1 MANTLHDNIVVKSK
15 LETVTKIEG
24 QPALENK
31 VCDLATQFIAR
42 QKDDQRFAGR
52 GATKSTALKNTI
64 LEAYQAKHGPTN
76 GELITTTKTGEPT
89 QLSTVIPS
97 ISNLVTA
104 PIMRPNNRRSY
115 RVKDLDIFN
124 VLVIALWHQGKL
136 KKVYDY
142 AIEEEDY

>member
-24 QPALENK
+24 QLALEKK
-31 VCDLATQFIAR
+31 VCDLATQVVAC
-42 QKDDQRFAGR
+42 QKDDQTFAGR
-52 GATKSTALKNTI
+52 GATKSTALKNTM
-64 LEAYQAKHGPTN
+64 LDAYQAKHDPKN
-76 GELITTTKTGEPT
+76 GKLIITTKTGEPT
-89 QLSTVIPS
+89 QLSTIIPS

-104 PIMRPNNRRSY
+104 SIMRPNNRRSY

-124 VLVIALWHQGKL
+124 VLVIALRHQGKL
-136 KKVYDY
+136 KAVYDY